1 MKITKRQL
9 RRIIKEGLLLE
20 NTDWALQHL
29 QKEIFRLQGYA
40 DAERARGG
48 ENSEMMGGMYNADA
62 NDLQDIHDD
71 VKRAIEQGEPH
82 DFTVA
87 RQTASKMDT
96 SPRERIPQS
105 IYYMIFP
112 ELR

>member
-9 RRIIKEGLLLE
+9 RRIIKEELLLE
-20 NTDWALQHL
+20 NTDWALQEL
-29 QKEIFRLQGYA
+29 QKEIFRLQGHA
-40 DAERARGG
+40 DAERARGA
-48 ENSEMMGGMYNADA
+48 EDSEMMGGMYSDDA

-82 DFTVA
+82 DFTIA
-87 RQTASKMDT
+87 RQTAEKMDT
-96 SPRERIPQS
+96 SPREKIPQS
-105 IYYMIFP
+105 IYYLIFP

>member
-9 RRIIKEGLLLE
+9 RRIIKEELLLE
-20 NTDWALQHL
+20 NTDWALQEL
-29 QKEIFRLQGYA
+29 QKEVLRLQGHA

-62 NDLQDIHDD
+62 NDLQAIHDD

-87 RQTASKMDT
+87 RQTAEKMDT
-96 SPRERIPQS
+96 SPRERIPQL